1 MDEYI
6 SYENLFF
13 FGGWGADTRTSS
25 FWSPPTTLRD
35 FPSHKKF
42 RFCVRWM
49 YLYEND
55 GDVRMSVGRTI
66 EIHTSRKATGIKLK
80 INEPW
85 ILDGCVPTEQE
96 KKRAAFILRFKKTSS
111 CEKMKSVN
119 VWIHYWIIVD
129 TASCGVNYR
138 VFSDGSRWLFAFFF
152 LIRVAPF
159 LLFWIFF
166 LRS

>member
-1 MDEYI
+1 MRCRH
-6 SYENLFF
+6 ENVLVLI
-13 FGGWGADTRTSS
+13 
-25 FWSPPTTLRD
+25 PPTTLRD
-35 FPSHKKF
+35 FPSHYEF
-42 RFCVRWM
+42 RFCVRWI

-96 KKRAAFILRFKKTSS
+96 KKRAAFILRFKRTSS